1 MIRRDNV
8 AGLVTVKTVDTK
20 GFANTVTAG
29 SHTLAA
35 DEPTSVGGGGTGP
48 NPYEFLLAALGT

>member
-1 MIRRDNV
+1 M

-35 DEPTSVGGGGTGP
+35 DEPTSVGGGDSGP
-48 NPYEFLLAALGT
+48 NPYAFLLAALGT